1 MQNIVRNKAGHVVGQ
16 FHGAERANRYT
27 REYRS
32 AHRWYTADGALGGYR
47 MDRPE
52 SMPGEY
58 RIHGWYGSVLSESWG
73 ALSA

>member
-1 MQNIVRNKAGHVVGQ
+1 MVNIVRNKAGHVVGQ

-32 AHRWYTADGALGGYR
+32 ADRWYTADGALGGYR
-47 MDRPE
+47 MDRL
-52 SMPGEY
+52 
-58 RIHGWYGSVLSESWG
+58 HGWYGSVLSESWG